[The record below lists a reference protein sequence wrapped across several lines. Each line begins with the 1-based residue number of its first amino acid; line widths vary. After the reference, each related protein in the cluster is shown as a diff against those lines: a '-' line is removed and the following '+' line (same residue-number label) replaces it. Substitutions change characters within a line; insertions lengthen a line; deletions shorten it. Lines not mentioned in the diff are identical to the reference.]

1 MFNTRNNFN
10 GASFDYEN
18 GACKASGEFR
28 IVDTKLFSFTINGNI
43 AKYGQQFYFNSSK
56 HEGGQVSTSCPE
68 EITIEA
74 ATAVNDIIAAIE
86 AHNTGN
92 EAE

>member
-1 MFNTRNNFN
+1 MATFNTRNNFK

-18 GACKASGEFR
+18 GACRASGEYR
-28 IVDTKLFSFTINGNI
+28 IVETKLFSFQINGNI

-56 HEGGQVSTSCPE
+56 HEGGQISTSCPQ

-74 ATAVNDIIAAIE
+74 ATVVNEIIEEIE
-86 AHNTGN
+86 KLN
-92 EAE
+92 AE